1 MKNVRVRGFT
11 LIELIITV
19 FIVSILV
26 GVAVPLAKNSIQR
39 QKEIEL
45 REALREMRTA
55 IDKYKDASDRGFI
68 QVKVDTDGYPE
79 KLDVLVDGVDLV
91 GTVGKKLRLL
101 RRIPRDPMTNSTDW
115 GLRSVQDDPKTSS
128 SWGGQDVFDVYT
140 KSQGTALDGTKY
152 KDW

>member
-1 MKNVRVRGFT
+1 MKNVRERGFT

-19 FIVSILV
+19 FIISILV

-39 QKEIEL
+39 QKEVEL

-68 QVKVDTDGYPE
+68 QMKVDTEGYPE

-91 GTVGKKLRLL
+91 GTVGKKLKLL
-101 RRIPRDPMTNSTDW
+101 RRIPRDPMTNSTEW
-115 GLRSVQDDPKTSS
+115 GMRSIQDDPKMSS